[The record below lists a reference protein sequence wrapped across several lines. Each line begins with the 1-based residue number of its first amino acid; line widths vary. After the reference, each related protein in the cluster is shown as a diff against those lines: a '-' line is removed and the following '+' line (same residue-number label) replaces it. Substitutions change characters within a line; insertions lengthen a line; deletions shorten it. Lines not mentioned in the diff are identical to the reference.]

1 MQTKDEADNA
11 YVVKKEGQEV
21 KVVPTVEVKVDD
33 QINQTNA
40 SDTNAHLQEDT
51 QVVGGLTALIGAGII
66 AFGIS
71 SWNLFGIYQGFLT
84 IVDKNFRLEQLRG
97 EIVYF
102 DEVLTMSA
110 RMAVATGNLQWETR
124 YKKYDPLLV
133 KAIEESVQ
141 IAPDA
146 YKSIPAEVNEA
157 NNKLVDLEKKAFE
170 LVRQGKRNEATQ
182 ILNGSEYED
191 LKKTYADGSERALQ
205 LIKAENDLQLGAFR
219 QRLLISLSLT
229 ILTIPVLLIVYL
241 VAVKQI
247 RKYLQERD
255 RSQQSI
261 ASLELRQVAAEK
273 ERLRGE
279 ALQQELA
286 ALLADVEGAV
296 SGDLTV
302 RAQITAGEIGIVA
315 DFFNAIVENLRDVVT
330 QVKLATLQV
339 NSSVNTNNIA
349 IRSLA
354 EESAEQVAQLEEA
367 LRAVEHMS
375 ESIRHVADNARQA
388 ADASN
393 NAANTAEIGSLAI
406 EQSALSILQLRQT
419 FADTTKKV
427 KRLGEASQQISKV
440 VLLIDQIALKTNM
453 LAVNASIEA
462 ARAGEEGRGFAV
474 VAEEVGALAAQS
486 ATATKEI
493 ARIVESIQ
501 QETSEVVEA
510 MEASTMQVVEGTN
523 KVEDARK
530 SLNEIVAVAK
540 LVNALFRDI
549 SEATISQVQ
558 TSQSVQQVMRGV
570 SIQSQKSSETSREV
584 AIALQET
591 AGVASKLQASVET
604 FRV

>member
-1 MQTKDEADNA
+1 MQTKDEEIAKA
-11 YVVKKEGQEV
+11 SSVQENTQAV
-21 KVVPTVEVKVDD
+21 NFKTTDD
-33 QINQTNA
+33 TPSESPNSQ
-40 SDTNAHLQEDT
+40 SLEHHEDK
-51 QVVGGLTALIGAGII
+51 QVVGGLTALLGAGIVV
-66 AFGIS
+66 FGIS

-84 IVDKNFRLEQLRG
+84 IADKNFRLEQLRG
-97 EIVYF
+97 EIVHF

-124 YKKYDPLLV
+124 YQQYDPLLV
-133 KAIEESVQ
+133 KAIAESEQ

-146 YKSIPAEVNEA
+146 YRNISATVNEA
-157 NNKLVDLEKKAFE
+157 NNKLVELEKKAFD
-170 LVRQGKRNEATQ
+170 LVRQGKRSEASQ
-182 ILNGSEYED
+182 ILNGNEYER
-191 LKKTYADGSERALQ
+191 LKKVYADGYNQALQ
-205 LIKAENDLQLGAFR
+205 EIKTDNELQLGAFR
-219 QRLLISLSLT
+219 QRLFISLSLT
-229 ILTIPVLLIVYL
+229 ILTIPVLIIVYL
-241 VAVKQI
+241 IAVKLI
-247 RKYLQERD
+247 RQYLQERD

-261 ASLELRQVAAEK
+261 AALELKQVAAEQ
-273 ERLRGE
+273 ERQRGE
-279 ALQQELA
+279 ALQQELVT
-286 ALLADVEGAV
+286 LLSDVEGAV

-339 NSSVNTNNIA
+339 NSSVNTNNMA
-349 IRSLA
+349 IRTLA
-354 EESAEQVAQLEEA
+354 EESAQQVAQLEDT

-375 ESIRHVADNARQA
+375 ESMKHVATNARQA

-393 NAANTAEIGSLAI
+393 NAATTAELGSLAI
-406 EQSALSILQLRQT
+406 EQSASSILQLRQT
-419 FADTTKKV
+419 VADTTKKV

-510 MEASTMQVVEGTN
+510 MEASTVQVVEGTH

-530 SLNEIVAVAK
+530 SLNEIVSVAK
-540 LVNALFRDI
+540 LVNELFQGI
-549 SEATISQVQ
+549 SDETTSQVQ
-558 TSQSVQQVMRGV
+558 TSQSVRQVMESLAV
-570 SIQSQKSSETSREV
+570 KSQKSSETSREV

-591 AGVASKLQASVET
+591 AGVANKLQASVET
-604 FRV
+604 FKV